1 MDTLKG
7 IFQYG
12 LMMSFDLSW
21 VPIGVAI
28 LCVPLV
34 PVGALIC
41 AMRARSN
48 GLSATRYA
56 IVGALSSAL
65 FLIPWF
71 LLILRMRGVS
81 IPKIVTRSL
90 DVAAYAAWLLGP
102 TALLSYAAVN
112 QIVIRLQSDQIE
124 RHYIYGHEGLYT
136 VSVGLCLLNIAVY
149 AFSLFRRSQMI
160 QIQNVIIYI
169 LAVLLTLAPFRRG
182 WVISIDRPLTPDE
195 PAEDGID
202 LSVWASLLF
211 WMPVGVFVFDTVAI
225 EYGIPPPWC
234 PRFKTCSTLIYGV

>member
-1 MDTLKG
+1 
-7 IFQYG
+7 
-12 LMMSFDLSW
+12 MMSFDLSW

-34 PVGALIC
+34 PVGALVC
-41 AMRARSN
+41 ALRARSN

-112 QIVIRLQSDQIE
+112 QIVIRMQSDLIE
-124 RHYIYGHEGLYT
+124 RYPFYEHEGLYGLYV

-211 WMPVGVFVFDTVAI
+211 WTPVGILVFDIVAI

-234 PRFKTCSTLIYGV
+234 PRFKTCSTLIYGDYGG